1 MQQLI
6 YFIRKYK
13 YFLLFILLQIL
24 AFNFTIQHHSYHKSK
39 FVNSANFI
47 SGGFYNKVNSIN
59 EYFYLKTE
67 NQLLNEENVELKNLL
82 AAEDIQTNFLPKISL
97 TSNDSLYSKTDT
109 LQKIQKYNY
118 TVAKVINNNYS
129 KRNNFLTINKGLNNG
144 LVTEL
149 GVINSNGII
158 GVVKNVSNNYATVLS
173 ILNSSSRTNVKLKN
187 GNHFGS
193 LIWNGEDYALVQII
207 DIPRQAKLKKGD
219 TIITGGK
226 SAIFPEG
233 INVGTVD
240 DIIIKNHQYQKINVR
255 LFNDMSA
262 IGQVQIVRNLHKEE
276 LLTLEEKSNNE

>member
-13 YFLLFILLQIL
+13 YFLLFILLQIV
-24 AFNFTIQHHSYHKSK
+24 AFNFTIQHHSFHNSK

-82 AAEDIQTNFLPKISL
+82 AKISL
-97 TSNDSLYSKTDT
+97 ASNDSLYSKTDT

-144 LVTEL
+144 LVSEL
-149 GVINSNGII
+149 GVINSKGII

-187 GNHFGS
+187 SNHFGS

-262 IGQVQIVRNLHKEE
+262 IGQVQIVKNLHKEE

>member
-1 MQQLI
+1 MQQI
-6 YFIRKYK
+6 VNFILRNKN
-13 YFLLFILLQIL
+13 FLLFLLLFSI
-24 AFNFTIQHHSYHKSK
+24 AFFLTIQSHSYHKSK

-47 SGGFYNKVNSIN
+47 TGGIHKRVNSFK
-59 EYFYLKTE
+59 EFTYLKVYNE
-67 NQLLNEENVELKNLL
+67 QLLEENTRLKNILSQRL
-82 AAEDIQTNFLPKISL
+82 
-97 TSNDSLYSKTDT
+97 NDSIENSIEVIDTVKYFQKYSYLFAKVIHN
-109 LQKIQKYNY
+109 QYHNKYNY
-118 TVAKVINNNYS
+118 
-129 KRNNFLTINKGLNNG
+129 LTIDKGSRNG
-144 LVTEL
+144 VQPDQ
-149 GVINSNGII
+149 GIINSKGII
-158 GVVKNVSNNYATVLS
+158 GITNSVSNNYATILS
-173 ILNSSSRTNVKLKN
+173 ILNSSSRINVKLKN

-226 SAIFPEG
+226 SALFPEG

-262 IGQVQIVRNLHKEE
+262 IGQVQIVKNLHKEE